1 MGQIECRQ
9 MQYWR
14 FAFVAGLLF
23 AAGLMAKKKEV
34 VEKTQTLAL
43 LVDPPMVA
51 VGETGRLVFHVSP
64 LSAKGLLSQQTRE
77 ALKAILKLNGG
88 VPVIHLRIFV
98 AGSGDLRRPPQIV
111 SEVFREKKLPLPSVS
126 VVLVGALPMEG
137 AQVVVEA
144 VSVGKKEV
152 NPDGLSFVEARPL
165 DGFPSGTPLVVTCF
179 AGSMDNAAAITAKFP
194 GAAVDVVQPQRE
206 MAGKETLCEAV
217 SRGGSVKAARL
228 AFTGARV
235 AFGTDEKA
243 AALVFGRVDKD
254 LSEEGVRAGDVVS
267 MNLYPLSARVAEMAR
282 KVRGLKGAVI
292 PFEGVASIDGSFAID
307 AVAIA
312 K

>member
-1 MGQIECRQ
+1 MR
-9 MQYWR
+9 YWR
-14 FAFVAGLLF
+14 FAFLAGLVF
-23 AAGLMAKKKEV
+23 AAGLTAKKKEV
-34 VEKTQTLAL
+34 VEKTQILAL
-43 LVDPPMVA
+43 PVDPPMVA

-64 LSAKGLLSQQTRE
+64 LTARGLLSQQTRE

-88 VPVIHLRIFV
+88 VPVIHVRIFV
-98 AGSGDLRRPPQIV
+98 AGSGDLRRAPQIV

-126 VVLVGALPMEG
+126 VVQVGALPMAG

-152 NPDGLSFVEARPL
+152 NPDGLSFMEARPL
-165 DGFPSGTPLVVTCF
+165 DGFRGGTPLLVTCF
-179 AGSMDNAAAITAKFP
+179 AGSVDNAAAIAARFP

-243 AALVFGRVDKD
+243 AALAFERIDKD
-254 LSEEGVRAGDVVS
+254 LSDEGVKADDVVS
-267 MNLYPLSARVAEMAR
+267 INLYPLSVRIGELAR
-282 KVRGLKGAVI
+282 KVRPFRGAVI